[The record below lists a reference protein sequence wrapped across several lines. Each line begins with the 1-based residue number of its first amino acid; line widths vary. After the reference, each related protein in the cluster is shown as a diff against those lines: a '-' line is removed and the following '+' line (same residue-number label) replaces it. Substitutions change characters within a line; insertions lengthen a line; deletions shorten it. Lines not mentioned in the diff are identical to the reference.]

1 MKQSLAVRYG
11 APVPRYTSY
20 PTAPH
25 FSAEVGADSYATWL
39 SALPAEKPISLYMH
53 IPFCDEM
60 CWYCGCFTKIV
71 KRYTPISAYLDTVL
85 HESELVSAHM
95 PTRMKVSHVHW
106 GGGSPTML
114 KPEDWQRTMDRLHAL
129 FEINTDAELAVELDP
144 RTTTREYV
152 EALAKAGI
160 NRVSIGV
167 QDFDAKVQKAIN
179 RIQPFETTST
189 VVGWLRDAGITA
201 INLDLMYGLPHQ
213 DLDKIERMTALA
225 LDLQPTRIA
234 LFGYAHVPW
243 MRAHQRLID
252 ESVLPDAEA
261 RWAQAEVA
269 ANILTRAGYVRI
281 GFDHFAH
288 PDDPMAAAAES
299 GELKRNFQ
307 GYTTDDTDTLI
318 GLGASSIGT
327 LPRGYVQN
335 SASIREY
342 QRLVGADT
350 LPITRGLQVTDEDLL
365 RRRVIEELMCHLRV
379 DLPPLC
385 EAFAR
390 PVEHFD
396 STLAT
401 FNEFVGDGLLKIEG
415 RTLEVTAL
423 GRPLVR
429 AIAAGFDTYLECGA
443 AKHSSAV

>member
-1 MKQSLAVRYG
+1 MEQSLAVRYG

-25 FSAEVGADSYATWL
+25 FSDAVGPDDYAAWL
-39 SALPAEKPISLYMH
+39 SMLPADKPISLYMH

-71 KRYTPISAYLDTVL
+71 KRYNPISKYLDTVL
-85 HESELVSAHM
+85 RETELLSAHM
-95 PTRMKVSHVHW
+95 PARMKVSHVHW

-129 FEINTDAELAVELDP
+129 FDFTENAELAVELDP
-144 RTTTREYV
+144 RTTTRDYV
-152 EALAKAGI
+152 QALAKAGI

-167 QDFDAKVQKAIN
+167 QDFDPKVQKAIN
-179 RIQPFETTST
+179 RIQPFEVTS
-189 VVGWLRDAGITA
+189 VVVNWLRDAGITA

-213 DLDKIERMTALA
+213 DEAKIERMTALA
-225 LDLQPTRIA
+225 LGLQPTRIA

-252 ESVLPDAEA
+252 ENALPDTEA
-261 RWAQAEVA
+261 RWKQAELA
-269 ANILTRAGYVRI
+269 ADMLALAGYVRI

-288 PDDPMAAAAES
+288 PKDPMAAAAES
-299 GELKRNFQ
+299 GELRRNFQ

-327 LPRGYVQN
+327 LPQGYVQN
-335 SASIREY
+335 SASIRDY
-342 QRLVGADT
+342 QRHIEADT
-350 LPITRGLQVTDEDLL
+350 LPIARGLQVTDEDLL

-379 DLPPLC
+379 DLGALC
-385 EAFAR
+385 QTFAK
-390 PVEHFD
+390 PVEYFD

-401 FNEFVGDGLLKIEG
+401 FDEYVRDGLLNVEG
-415 RTLEVTAL
+415 RALEVTSL

-429 AIAAGFDTYLECGA
+429 AVAAHFDTYLARGT

>member
-1 MKQSLAVRYG
+1 MTQSLAERYG

-25 FSAEVGADSYATWL
+25 FSADIGADTYATWL
-39 SALPAEKPISLYMH
+39 AALPMEKLISLYMH

-71 KRYTPISAYLDTVL
+71 KRYKLIPAYLDTVL
-85 HESELVSAHM
+85 HETELVSTHM

-129 FEINTDAELAVELDP
+129 FDIAADAELAVELDP
-144 RTTTREYV
+144 RTTTPSYV
-152 EALAKAGI
+152 SALAAAGI

-167 QDFDAKVQKAIN
+167 QDFDAKVQKEIN
-179 RIQPFETTST
+179 RVQPYATTAT
-189 VVGWLRDAGITA
+189 VVAWLRDAGITA

-213 DLDKIERMTALA
+213 DENKIEHMTTLA

-252 ESVLPDAEA
+252 ERALPDATE
-261 RWAQAEVA
+261 RWTQAELA
-269 ANILTRAGYVRI
+269 ADILTRAGYVRV

-288 PDDPMAAAAES
+288 PDDPMAAAAQN
-299 GELKRNFQ
+299 GALKRNFQ

-327 LPRGYVQN
+327 LPQGYVQN

-342 QRLVGADT
+342 QRLVAADT
-350 LPITRGLQVTDEDLL
+350 LPIARGLQVTDEDLL
-365 RRRVIEELMCHLRV
+365 RRKVIEELMCHLRV
-379 DLPPLC
+379 DLAAMC
-385 EAFAR
+385 KSFAQ

-401 FNEFVGDGLLKIEG
+401 FDGFVRDGLLNIDG
-415 RTLEVTAL
+415 RALEVTAL

-429 AIAAGFDTYLECGA
+429 AIAAGFDSYLEGGA